1 MSRPTVSPDTIQ
13 PPLDRR
19 SRRRYAAIWVGAIAL
34 IALTAGCGGDV
45 DSRMQE
51 IRALQ
56 DVGQFTESI
65 SELRE
70 VLAISPDLP
79 EANYRL
85 GAALVQTGDP
95 SRAIWALKKASESE
109 DFAVPAGLM
118 LASAHFTV
126 RDLEE
131 AIRASDRVLELD
143 PERTAALQLRA
154 KANLDIG
161 RFEEALA
168 DTERLLEVA
177 PDDYQNRAIYATV
190 LFEMGRGE
198 EAEAAH
204 YFLREMGEASNDPGL
219 RPRACIAPAVFAKD
233 FKKNLEEAES
243 LYDECLEKYGTDGF
257 LVNHVMSF
265 LDAIDKP
272 ERATELI
279 RSASEQ
285 APENL
290 GLRSSLANRLNAQ
303 GDPEAAEAVLVES
316 AETFD
321 SAAAWNML
329 AIFYRRNGNSEKAL
343 SAVEKVI
350 ELTGGGGDELRFT
363 QADVLVDLEQYER
376 AEEIVK
382 TLDEPIYA
390 TLIRGRIQLANDE
403 PAAALESFEKGI
415 RHWPNNA
422 GARYLA
428 GVAAYELGDWER
440 AVTELREAMRA
451 DKSETNAARLLA
463 RIHYDRGDYK
473 QASNFA
479 AATVRRSQ
487 ADRHADDY
495 VIAIRSMAKLK
506 NFETA
511 RAAAMKLSEMSGEK
525 ATGVVELAYVARAE
539 KGPSAAVE
547 TIRDSGLDLS
557 QSENRAALR
566 AMADNLNALGK
577 AEEALTVVDS
587 AIAANPGDADIHAIR
602 GTTLSRLHRNDEA
615 RQEFEKARAIDAD
628 SVIAIAGLAI
638 IAGNSGDFA
647 KAIELFDLAAE
658 NADEGA
664 DTYAY
669 SAAQLTLQLGD
680 KDGAMDRLREI
691 VRKYPGNAGSRNDLA
706 WLLAESGGNL
716 DTALSLAE
724 EARSL
729 DPTPDILDTL
739 GWVHIRRGEAAA
751 AVSVLEKAH
760 SDAPDSAS
768 IRYHLGSAL
777 AMAGDSAR
785 AREML
790 QSAVDAEGFEEI
802 DEARRE
808 LAKLEP

>member
-1 MSRPTVSPDTIQ
+1 MSRATVSPDTIQ
-13 PPLDRR
+13 PSLDPR
-19 SRRRYAAIWVGAIAL
+19 SRRYYAAIWVGAIAL
-34 IALTAGCGGDV
+34 IALAAGCGGDV
-45 DSRMQE
+45 ESRMQE

-65 SELRE
+65 TELRE

-109 DFAVPAGLM
+109 KFAVPAGLM

-131 AIRASDRVLELD
+131 VIRAIDRVLELA
-143 PERTAALQLRA
+143 PERIAALQLRA
-154 KANLDIG
+154 KANLDIA
-161 RFEEALA
+161 RYEEALA
-168 DTERLLEVA
+168 DTKRLIEIA

-190 LFEMGRGE
+190 LYEMGRTE

-204 YFLREMGEASNDPGL
+204 YLLREMGEASNDPSI
-219 RPRACIAPAVFAKD
+219 RPRACIAPALFAKD
-233 FKKNLEEAES
+233 GKKDLEEAES
-243 LYDECLEKYGTDGF
+243 LYEECLAKYESDGF
-257 LVNHVMSF
+257 LVNHVMGFFDS
-265 LDAIDKP
+265 IDKP

-279 RSASEQ
+279 RIASEN

-290 GLRSSLANRLNAQ
+290 GLRSSLARRLNSQ
-303 GDPEAAEAVLVES
+303 GDSEAAEKVLVDA

-329 AIFYRRNGNSEKAL
+329 AIFYRRNGDSAKAL
-343 SAVEKVI
+343 GALEKVI
-350 ELTGGGGDELRFT
+350 ELTGGGGDELLFM

-382 TLDEPIYA
+382 SLDEAIYA

-440 AVTELREAMRA
+440 AITELREAMRA
-451 DKSETNAARLLA
+451 DKTETNAARLLA
-463 RIHYDRGDYK
+463 RIHFERGDFK

-479 AATVRRSQ
+479 SATLRRSK
-487 ADRHADDY
+487 AERKPDDY
-495 VIAIRSMAKLK
+495 VIAIRSMTKL
-506 NFETA
+506 NQFEAA
-511 RAAAMKLSEMSGEK
+511 RAAATALSKVPDEEAAGI
-525 ATGVVELAYVARAE
+525 AELAYVARAQE
-539 KGPSAAVE
+539 GPAAAVKTLRE
-547 TIRDSGLDLS
+547 SGLDLA
-557 QSENRAALR
+557 QSDNQAALR
-566 AMADNLNALGK
+566 AMADNLNALGQE
-577 AEEALTVVDS
+577 EEALAAVDS
-587 AIAANPGDADIHAIR
+587 AIAANPEDANLHAIR
-602 GTTLSRLHRNDEA
+602 GTTLSRLGRKDEA
-615 RQEFEKARAIDAD
+615 RQEFEKAHAIDAD
-628 SVIAIAGLAI
+628 NASAIAGLAV

-647 KAIELFDLAAE
+647 KAIKLFDLAAKS
-658 NADEGA
+658 ADDDA
-664 DTYAY
+664 HAY
-669 SAAQLTLQLGD
+669 SAAQLTLQIGD

-691 VRKYPGNAGSRNDLA
+691 VRKYPASAGARNDLA

-724 EARSL
+724 EAKNL
-729 DPTPDILDTL
+729 DPAPDILDTL
-739 GWVHIRRGEAAA
+739 GWVHIKRGEAAA

-777 AMAGDSAR
+777 AMAGDSER

-790 QSAVDAEGFEEI
+790 QSAVDTAGFEEI
-802 DEARRE
+802 EEARRE

>member
-1 MSRPTVSPDTIQ
+1 MSRSTVSPDTIQ
-13 PPLDRR
+13 PSLDRR
-19 SRRRYAAIWVGAIAL
+19 SRRSRAAAWVGTIAL
-34 IALTAGCGGDV
+34 IALAVGCGGDV

-65 SELRE
+65 TELRE

-95 SRAIWALKKASESE
+95 SRAIWALKKASESQE
-109 DFAVPAGLM
+109 FAVPAGLM

-131 AIRASDRVLELD
+131 AIRAIDRVLELD
-143 PERTAALQLRA
+143 PERIAALQLRA
-154 KANLDIG
+154 KANLDIA
-161 RFEEALA
+161 RYEEALA
-168 DTERLLEVA
+168 DTKRLIEVA

-190 LFEMGRGE
+190 LYEMGRAE

-204 YFLREMGEASNDPGL
+204 YFLRELGEASNDPSL
-219 RPRACIAPAVFAKD
+219 RPRACIAPAMFAKD
-233 FKKNLEEAES
+233 FKKDLDEAEV
-243 LYDECLEKYGTDGF
+243 LYEECLEKYESDGF
-257 LVNHVMSF
+257 LVNHVMGFFDS
-265 LDAIDKP
+265 IDKP

-279 RSASEQ
+279 RMASKKS
-285 APENL
+285 PENL
-290 GLRSSLANRLNAQ
+290 GLRSSLASRLNAQ
-303 GDPEAAEAVLVES
+303 GDAEAAEKVLTDA

-329 AIFYRRNGNSEKAL
+329 ATYYRRNGNSEKAL
-343 SAVEKVI
+343 NAVEKVI
-350 ELTGGGGDELRFT
+350 ELTGGGGDELLFT
-363 QADVLVDLEQYER
+363 QADVLVDLERYER

-382 TLDEPIYA
+382 SLDEPIYA
-390 TLIRGRIQLANDE
+390 TLIRGRIQLANGE

-415 RHWPNNA
+415 RHWPNNS

-428 GVAAYELGDWER
+428 GVAAYELGDWDR
-440 AVTELREAMRA
+440 AVTELREAMRTDKA
-451 DKSETNAARLLA
+451 DANATRLLA
-463 RIHYDRGDYK
+463 RIHYDRADFK
-473 QASNFA
+473 QAANFA
-479 AATVRRSQ
+479 SAALRRSK
-487 ADRHADDY
+487 AERRAEDY
-495 VIAIRSMAKLK
+495 VIAIRSMAKLGQ
-506 NFETA
+506 FEQARTA
-511 RAAAMKLSEMSGEK
+511 ATKLSEMPGEE
-525 ATGVVELAYVARAE
+525 AAGIVELAYVASAE
-539 KGPSAAVE
+539 HGPTAAVE
-547 TIRDSGLDLS
+547 TLRESGLNLS
-557 QSENRAALR
+557 QRDNSVALR
-566 AMADNLNALGK
+566 AMVDNLNALGRHDD
-577 AEEALTVVDS
+577 ALAAVDS
-587 AIAANPGDADIHAIR
+587 AIAANPEDATNHAIR
-602 GTTLSRLHRNDEA
+602 GTVLSRLHRDDEA

-628 SVIAIAGLAI
+628 SSIAIAGLAV

-647 KAIELFDLAAE
+647 KAVELFDLAAA
-658 NADEGA
+658 NADD

-691 VRKYPGNAGSRNDLA
+691 VRQYPGNAGSRNDLA

-716 DTALSLAE
+716 DMALSLAE

-739 GWVHIRRGEAAA
+739 GWVHIKRSEAAA

-760 SDAPDSAS
+760 AEAPNSAS

-777 AMAGDSAR
+777 AMAGDSQR

-790 QSAVDAEGFEEI
+790 QSAVDAAGFEEI

>member
-1 MSRPTVSPDTIQ
+1 GTIAFIT
-13 PPLDRR
+13 L
-19 SRRRYAAIWVGAIAL
+19 A
-34 IALTAGCGGDV
+34 AGCGGDV

-65 SELRE
+65 TELRE

-95 SRAIWALKKASESE
+95 SRAIWALKKASESQE
-109 DFAVPAGLM
+109 FAVPAGLM

-131 AIRASDRVLELD
+131 AIRAIDRVLELA
-143 PERTAALQLRA
+143 PERIAALQLRA
-154 KANLDIG
+154 KANLDIA

-168 DTERLLEVA
+168 DTERLIEVA

-204 YFLREMGEASNDPGL
+204 LLLREMGEASNDPSL
-219 RPRACIAPAVFAKD
+219 HARSCIAPAVFAKD
-233 FKKNLEEAES
+233 FKKDLEEAES
-243 LYDECLEKYGTDGF
+243 LYEECLEKYESDGF
-257 LVNHVMSF
+257 LVNHVMGFFDS
-265 LDAIDKP
+265 IGKP

-279 RSASEQ
+279 RMASDN

-303 GDPEAAEAVLVES
+303 GDSEAAEKVLVDA

-329 AIFYRRNGNSEKAL
+329 AVFHRRNGNSEKAL

-440 AVTELREAMRA
+440 AITELREAMRA
-451 DKSETNAARLLA
+451 DKSETSAARLLA
-463 RIHYDRGDYK
+463 RIHYDRGDFK

-479 AATVRRSQ
+479 AASLRRSK
-487 ADRHADDY
+487 ADRQVDDY
-495 VIAIRSMAKLK
+495 VIAIRSMAKLSQ
-506 NFETA
+506 FETA
-511 RAAAMKLSEMSGEK
+511 RAAATKLSEMPGEE
-525 ATGVVELAYVARAE
+525 AAGIVELAYVVRAE
-539 KGPSAAVE
+539 QGPSAAVK
-547 TIRDSGLDLS
+547 TVRDSGLDLS
-557 QSENRAALR
+557 QSENRTVLR
-566 AMADNLNALGK
+566 AMADNLSALGRG
-577 AEEALTVVDS
+577 EEALTVVDS
-587 AIAANPGDADIHAIR
+587 AIAANPEDADIHAIR
-602 GTTLSRLHRNDEA
+602 GNTLSRLHRNDEA

-628 SVIAIAGLAI
+628 SAIAIAGLAV

-647 KAIELFDLAAE
+647 GAIELFDLATE
-658 NADEGA
+658 KADEGA
-664 DTYAY
+664 DVYAY

-680 KDGAMDRLREI
+680 KDAAMDRLRKI
-691 VRKYPGNAGSRNDLA
+691 VRKYPGNAGARNDLA

-729 DPTPDILDTL
+729 DPAPDILDTL
-739 GWVHIRRGEAAA
+739 GWVHFKRGEAAA

-760 SDAPDSAS
+760 SDSPDSAS

-777 AMAGDSAR
+777 ALAGDSER
-785 AREML
+785 AKEML

-802 DEARRE
+802 DEARRK

>member
-1 MSRPTVSPDTIQ
+1 MSRSTVSPDTIQ
-13 PPLDRR
+13 PSLDRR
-19 SRRRYAAIWVGAIAL
+19 SRRSRAAAWVGTIAL
-34 IALTAGCGGDV
+34 IALAVGCGGDV

-65 SELRE
+65 TELRE

-95 SRAIWALKKASESE
+95 SRAIWALKKASESQE
-109 DFAVPAGLM
+109 FAVPAGLM

-131 AIRASDRVLELD
+131 AIRAIDRVLELD
-143 PERTAALQLRA
+143 PERIAALQLRA
-154 KANLDIG
+154 KANLDIA
-161 RFEEALA
+161 RYEEALA
-168 DTERLLEVA
+168 DTKRLIEVA
-177 PDDYQNRAIYATV
+177 PNDYQNRAIYATV
-190 LFEMGRGE
+190 LYEMGRAE

-204 YFLREMGEASNDPGL
+204 YFLRELGEASNDPSL
-219 RPRACIAPAVFAKD
+219 RPRACIAPAMFAKD
-233 FKKNLEEAES
+233 FKKDLDEAEV
-243 LYDECLEKYGTDGF
+243 LYEECLEKYESDGF
-257 LVNHVMSF
+257 LVNHVMGFFDS
-265 LDAIDKP
+265 IDKP

-279 RSASEQ
+279 RMASKKS
-285 APENL
+285 PENL
-290 GLRSSLANRLNAQ
+290 GLRSSLASRLNAQ
-303 GDPEAAEAVLVES
+303 GDAEAAEKVLTDA

-329 AIFYRRNGNSEKAL
+329 ATYYRRNGNSEKAL
-343 SAVEKVI
+343 NAVEKVI
-350 ELTGGGGDELRFT
+350 ELTGGGGDELLFT
-363 QADVLVDLEQYER
+363 QADVLVDLERYER

-382 TLDEPIYA
+382 SLDEPIYA
-390 TLIRGRIQLANDE
+390 TLIRGRIQLANGE

-415 RHWPNNA
+415 RHWPNNS

-428 GVAAYELGDWER
+428 GVAAYELGDWDR
-440 AVTELREAMRA
+440 AVTELREAMRTDKA
-451 DKSETNAARLLA
+451 DANATRLLA
-463 RIHYDRGDYK
+463 RIHYDRADFK
-473 QASNFA
+473 QAANFA
-479 AATVRRSQ
+479 SAALRRSK
-487 ADRHADDY
+487 AERRAEDY
-495 VIAIRSMAKLK
+495 VIAIRSMAKLGQ
-506 NFETA
+506 FEQARTA
-511 RAAAMKLSEMSGEK
+511 ATKLSEMPGEE
-525 ATGVVELAYVARAE
+525 AAGIVELAYVASAE
-539 KGPSAAVE
+539 HGPTAAVE
-547 TIRDSGLDLS
+547 TLRESGLNLS
-557 QSENRAALR
+557 QRDNSVALR
-566 AMADNLNALGK
+566 AMVDNLNALGRHDD
-577 AEEALTVVDS
+577 ALAAVDS
-587 AIAANPGDADIHAIR
+587 AIAANPEDATNHAIR
-602 GTTLSRLHRNDEA
+602 GTVLSRLHRDDEA

-628 SVIAIAGLAI
+628 SSIAIAGLAVI
-638 IAGNSGDFA
+638 SGNSGDFA
-647 KAIELFDLAAE
+647 KAVELFDLAAA
-658 NADEGA
+658 NADD

-669 SAAQLTLQLGD
+669 SAAQLTLQQGD

-691 VRKYPGNAGSRNDLA
+691 VRKYPGSAGARNDLA

-716 DTALSLAE
+716 DMALSLAE

-739 GWVHIRRGEAAA
+739 GWVHIKRSEAAA

-760 SDAPDSAS
+760 AEAPNSAS

-777 AMAGDSAR
+777 AMAGDSQR

-790 QSAVDAEGFEEI
+790 QSAVDAAGFEEI

>member
-1 MSRPTVSPDTIQ
+1 MSRSTVSPDTIQ
-13 PPLDRR
+13 PSLDRR
-19 SRRRYAAIWVGAIAL
+19 SRRSRAAAWVGTIAL
-34 IALTAGCGGDV
+34 IALAVGCGGDV

-65 SELRE
+65 TELRE

-95 SRAIWALKKASESE
+95 SRAIWALKKASESQE
-109 DFAVPAGLM
+109 FAVPAGLM

-131 AIRASDRVLELD
+131 AIRAIDRVLELD
-143 PERTAALQLRA
+143 PERIAALQLRA
-154 KANLDIG
+154 KANLDIA
-161 RFEEALA
+161 RYEEALA
-168 DTERLLEVA
+168 DTKRLIEVA

-190 LFEMGRGE
+190 LYEMGRAE

-204 YFLREMGEASNDPGL
+204 YFLRELGEASNDPSL
-219 RPRACIAPAVFAKD
+219 RPRACIAPAMFAKD
-233 FKKNLEEAES
+233 FKKDLDEAEV
-243 LYDECLEKYGTDGF
+243 LYEECLEKYESDGF
-257 LVNHVMSF
+257 LVNHVMGFFDS
-265 LDAIDKP
+265 IDKP

-279 RSASEQ
+279 RMASKKS
-285 APENL
+285 PENL
-290 GLRSSLANRLNAQ
+290 GLRSSLASRLNAQ
-303 GDPEAAEAVLVES
+303 GDAEAAEKVLTDA

-329 AIFYRRNGNSEKAL
+329 ATYYRRNGNSEKAL
-343 SAVEKVI
+343 NAVEKVI
-350 ELTGGGGDELRFT
+350 ELTGGGGDELLFT
-363 QADVLVDLEQYER
+363 QADVLVDLERYER

-382 TLDEPIYA
+382 SLDEPIYA
-390 TLIRGRIQLANDE
+390 TLIRGRIQLANGE

-415 RHWPNNA
+415 RHWPNNS

-428 GVAAYELGDWER
+428 GVAAYELGDWDR
-440 AVTELREAMRA
+440 AVTELREAMRTDKA
-451 DKSETNAARLLA
+451 DANATRLLA
-463 RIHYDRGDYK
+463 RIHYDRADFK
-473 QASNFA
+473 QAANFA
-479 AATVRRSQ
+479 SAALRRSK
-487 ADRHADDY
+487 AERRAEDY
-495 VIAIRSMAKLK
+495 VIAIRSMAKLGQ
-506 NFETA
+506 FEQARTA
-511 RAAAMKLSEMSGEK
+511 ATKLSEMPGEE
-525 ATGVVELAYVARAE
+525 AAGIVELAYVASAE
-539 KGPSAAVE
+539 HGPTAAVE
-547 TIRDSGLDLS
+547 TLRESGLNLS
-557 QSENRAALR
+557 QRDNSVALR
-566 AMADNLNALGK
+566 AMVDNLNALGRHDD
-577 AEEALTVVDS
+577 ALATVDS
-587 AIAANPGDADIHAIR
+587 AIAANPEDATNHAIR
-602 GTTLSRLHRNDEA
+602 GTVLSRLHRDDEA

-628 SVIAIAGLAI
+628 SSIAIAGLAVI
-638 IAGNSGDFA
+638 SGNSGDFA
-647 KAIELFDLAAE
+647 KAVELFDLAAA
-658 NADEGA
+658 NADD

-669 SAAQLTLQLGD
+669 SAAQLTLQQGD

-691 VRKYPGNAGSRNDLA
+691 VRKYPGSAGARNDLA

-716 DTALSLAE
+716 DMALSLAE

-739 GWVHIRRGEAAA
+739 GWVHIKRSEAAA

-760 SDAPDSAS
+760 AEAPNSAS

-777 AMAGDSAR
+777 AMAGDSQR

-790 QSAVDAEGFEEI
+790 QSAVDAAGFEEI

>member
-1 MSRPTVSPDTIQ
+1 MSRSTVSPDTIQ
-13 PPLDRR
+13 PSLDRR
-19 SRRRYAAIWVGAIAL
+19 SRRSRAAAWVGTIAL
-34 IALTAGCGGDV
+34 IALAVGCGGDV

-65 SELRE
+65 TELRE

-95 SRAIWALKKASESE
+95 SRAIWALKKASESQE
-109 DFAVPAGLM
+109 FAVPAGLM

-131 AIRASDRVLELD
+131 AIRAIDRVLELD
-143 PERTAALQLRA
+143 PERIAALQLRA
-154 KANLDIG
+154 KANLDIA
-161 RFEEALA
+161 RYEEALA
-168 DTERLLEVA
+168 DTKRLIEVA

-190 LFEMGRGE
+190 LYEMGRAE

-204 YFLREMGEASNDPGL
+204 YFLRELGEASNDPSL
-219 RPRACIAPAVFAKD
+219 RPRACIAPAMFAKD
-233 FKKNLEEAES
+233 FKKDLDEAEV
-243 LYDECLEKYGTDGF
+243 LYEECLEKYESDGF
-257 LVNHVMSF
+257 LVNHVMGFFDS
-265 LDAIDKP
+265 IDKP

-279 RSASEQ
+279 RMASKKS
-285 APENL
+285 PENL
-290 GLRSSLANRLNAQ
+290 GLRSSLASRLNAQ
-303 GDPEAAEAVLVES
+303 GDAEAAEKVLTDA

-329 AIFYRRNGNSEKAL
+329 ATYYRRNGNSEKAL
-343 SAVEKVI
+343 NAVEKVI
-350 ELTGGGGDELRFT
+350 ELTGGGGDELLFT
-363 QADVLVDLEQYER
+363 QADVLVDLERYER

-382 TLDEPIYA
+382 SLDEPIYA
-390 TLIRGRIQLANDE
+390 TLIRGRIQLANGE

-415 RHWPNNA
+415 RHWPNNS

-428 GVAAYELGDWER
+428 GVAAYELGDWDR
-440 AVTELREAMRA
+440 AVTELREAMRTDKA
-451 DKSETNAARLLA
+451 DANATRLLA
-463 RIHYDRGDYK
+463 RIHYDRADFK
-473 QASNFA
+473 QAANFA
-479 AATVRRSQ
+479 SAALRRSK
-487 ADRHADDY
+487 AERRAEDY
-495 VIAIRSMAKLK
+495 VIAIRSMAKLGQ
-506 NFETA
+506 FEQARTA
-511 RAAAMKLSEMSGEK
+511 ATKLSEMPGEE
-525 ATGVVELAYVARAE
+525 AAGIVELAYVASAE
-539 KGPSAAVE
+539 HGPTAAVE
-547 TIRDSGLDLS
+547 TLRESGLNLS
-557 QSENRAALR
+557 QRDNSVALR
-566 AMADNLNALGK
+566 AMVDNLNALGRHDD
-577 AEEALTVVDS
+577 ALAAVDS
-587 AIAANPGDADIHAIR
+587 AIAANPEDATNHAIR
-602 GTTLSRLHRNDEA
+602 GTVLSRLHRDDDA

-628 SVIAIAGLAI
+628 SSIAIAGLAV

-647 KAIELFDLAAE
+647 KAVELFDLAAA
-658 NADEGA
+658 NADD

-669 SAAQLTLQLGD
+669 SAAQLTLQQGD

-691 VRKYPGNAGSRNDLA
+691 VRKYPGSAGARNDLA

-716 DTALSLAE
+716 DMALSLAE

-739 GWVHIRRGEAAA
+739 GWVHIKRSEAAA

-760 SDAPDSAS
+760 AEAPNSAS

-777 AMAGDSAR
+777 AMAGDSQR

-790 QSAVDAEGFEEI
+790 QSAVDAAGFEEI